1 MANTGSY
8 VFQKLIMMTEN
19 RSLVVF
25 YVAFIFANDRQVVDD
40 KGNAAFLLVG
50 ECAHLGVESFI

>member
-25 YVAFIFANDRQVVDD
+25 SVAFIFANDRYVVDD

-50 ECAHLGVESFI
+50 ECVHLGVESFI